1 MTGGRLLIRRIL
13 IGLAVTAY
21 TLFVVGSLA
30 YSYLLMERTVNM
42 ATGPITS
49 YSNDVGRKLDT
60 WLKDNGVSSNLIV
73 RENSLSVIEE
83 VNAFG
88 EFLQDPDDLNLGFV
102 AQGVDAS
109 RYPDVVSLGSIASLP
124 LLIFARSELDIGD
137 LAGKKVSIGVP
148 GSDVNHLMTQIIDS
162 YGFTSDLE
170 VRSDPTD
177 VGVEQL
183 LSGDVDAVAILDSL
197 RAPIIAELA
206 GNPDLKIVN
215 LARNAAL
222 AFEIGY
228 IQPATI
234 PASFIDL
241 AKRLPAEP
249 VSTVAVDL
257 TVIANKY
264 LDEPNVLLIAEQLT
278 QLDSR
283 MRLPSDVKSY
293 PNTEGS
299 QFPISAVARE
309 YYING
314 IPLLYKIFPDS
325 LIAWL
330 WIPLARVVTVTF
342 FIWAALRYV
351 FPFILNLTNPSGISR
366 RALARLERRQREG
379 KPLSRRQTQ
388 HLKRVVAAI
397 EVRKVDPDQET
408 MERAL
413 SLLGQTDSVVP

>member
-249 VSTVAVDL
+249 VSTVAVEL

-351 FPFILNLTNPSGISR
+351 FPFISNLTNPSGISR

>member
-88 EFLQDPDDLNLGFV
+88 EFLQDPNDLNLGFV

-413 SLLGQTDSVVP
+413 ALLGRTDSVVP

>member
-1 MTGGRLLIRRIL
+1 
-13 IGLAVTAY
+13 
-21 TLFVVGSLA
+21 
-30 YSYLLMERTVNM
+30 
-42 ATGPITS
+42 
-49 YSNDVGRKLDT
+49 
-60 WLKDNGVSSNLIV
+60 
-73 RENSLSVIEE
+73 
-83 VNAFG
+83 
-88 EFLQDPDDLNLGFV
+88 
-102 AQGVDAS
+102 
-109 RYPDVVSLGSIASLP
+109 
-124 LLIFARSELDIGD
+124 
-137 LAGKKVSIGVP
+137 
-148 GSDVNHLMTQIIDS
+148 
-162 YGFTSDLE
+162 
-170 VRSDPTD
+170 
-177 VGVEQL
+177 
-183 LSGDVDAVAILDSL
+183 
-197 RAPIIAELA
+197 
-206 GNPDLKIVN
+206 
-215 LARNAAL
+215 
-222 AFEIGY
+222 
-228 IQPATI
+228 
-234 PASFIDL
+234 
-241 AKRLPAEP
+241 
-249 VSTVAVDL
+249 
-257 TVIANKY
+257 
-264 LDEPNVLLIAEQLT
+264 
-278 QLDSR
+278 

-351 FPFILNLTNPSGISR
+351 FPFISNLTNPSGISR

>member
-88 EFLQDPDDLNLGFV
+88 EFLQDPNDLNLGFV

-351 FPFILNLTNPSGISR
+351 FPFISNLTNPSGISR

>member
-30 YSYLLMERTVNM
+30 YSYLLMERTVDM

>member
-88 EFLQDPDDLNLGFV
+88 EFLQDPNDLNLGFV

-137 LAGKKVSIGVP
+137 LAGEKVSIGVP

-228 IQPATI
+228 IQPATN

-314 IPLLYKIFPDS
+314 IPLLYKVFPDS

-351 FPFILNLTNPSGISR
+351 FPFISNLTNPSAISR

-397 EVRKVDPDQET
+397 EARKVDPDQET

>member
-88 EFLQDPDDLNLGFV
+88 EFLQDPNDLNLGFV

>member
-351 FPFILNLTNPSGISR
+351 FPFISNLTNPSGISR